1 MAITAS
7 LIAPITASTPL
18 GGFDVPSLS
27 YNDIDSATY
36 KIGALLTPSAGAE
49 LTEATSGTS
58 GSSPTTGILGVALQ
72 AASNLAT
79 APEYPNYGNTY
90 PTGVASTGATAVTP
104 LLFVPALPSLVFEGT
119 LASNG
124 ADYAVAADGA
134 NLYVKYGL
142 TKDTASGYWY
152 VDVNSTTTNASCLV
166 IGIKNV
172 QDVVLGTTKGVRV
185 YFVFLQ
191 DATLFTTQ
199 A

>member
-49 LTEATSGTS
+49 LTEATSA
-58 GSSPTTGILGVALQ
+58 SPTTAIIGVALQ
-72 AASNLAT
+72 AGSNLAT
-79 APEYPNYGNTY
+79 APEFPNYGNTY
-90 PTGVASTGATAVTP
+90 PTGVASTGATTVTP
-104 LLFVPALPSLVFEGT
+104 LLFVPARPSLVFERT
-119 LASNG
+119 LANNG

-142 TKDTASGYWY
+142 TKDSSSGYWY
-152 VDVNSTTTNASCLV
+152 VDINKTTTNASVLV
-166 IGIKNV
+166 VGIKNV
-172 QDVVLGTTKGVRV
+172 QDVTLGTTTGVRV